1 MIPRWWRVAVWF
13 EEPDGDLFTQTFHV
27 RAVTELKARSLV
39 DAALEGRKHTVYVC
53 HPSDPLNKA
62 SREEFIAATY
72 GPYRRDRGD
81 PSLRLL
87 LASNDDG

>member
-13 EEPDGDLFTQTFHV
+13 ESEGDLFTQTFHV
-27 RAVTELKARSLV
+27 RAVTERKARALV
-39 DAALEGRKHTVYVC
+39 SEALDRREHTVYVC

-81 PSLRLL
+81 PALRTLL
-87 LASNDDG
+87 GE